1 MNTYTGGENMVK
13 SKLLP
18 FIAIGALVGAAI
30 SMMDKTTR
38 EHTVE
43 TSKKVKDT
51 VTYYAANKDELMILV
66 ESKVGQAQ
74 SLYSSVNDNVQSL
87 MQNGND
93 IKTLPATIQSLVS
106 ETIEAFSK
114 KEDQIS

>member
-1 MNTYTGGENMVK
+1 MK

-18 FIAIGALVGAAI
+18 FIAIGAIAGAAI
-30 SMMDKTTR
+30 SMFDKQTR

-43 TSKKVKDT
+43 TTKKVKNT
-51 VTYYAANKDELMILV
+51 VSYYAENKDELLALV
-66 ESKVGQAQ
+66 ESKVEQAQ
-74 SLYSSVNDNVQSL
+74 GLYSTVNNNIQSL

-93 IKTLPATIQSLVS
+93 LKSLPTTIQSMVS

-114 KEDQIS
+114 KGNSIG